1 MDAFTTL
8 YSVPTT
14 AAASSADESV
24 LGSLPPVDT
33 ESTPKGTST
42 MCVIA

>member
-14 AAASSADESV
+14 AATSSADETV
-24 LGSLPPVDT
+24 GSLPPVDA
-33 ESTPKGTST
+33 ESAPQGTSA